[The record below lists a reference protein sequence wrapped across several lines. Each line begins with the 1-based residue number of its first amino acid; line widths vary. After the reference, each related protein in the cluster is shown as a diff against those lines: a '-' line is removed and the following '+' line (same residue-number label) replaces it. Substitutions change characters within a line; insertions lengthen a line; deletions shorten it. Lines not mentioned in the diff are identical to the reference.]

1 MAQEREFSNI
11 RVWLNINYFF
21 QACGSYRLRP
31 KSKQSQEDLD
41 RISKITTDA
50 PIDVGKTGSL
60 GRKTLESLKEIER
73 NRQLHLAKQ
82 GNFYFIE
89 NKMN

>member
-1 MAQEREFSNI
+1 MFN
-11 RVWLNINYFF
+11 F
-21 QACGSYRLRP
+21 QASGSLKDNQR
-31 KSKQSQEDLD
+31 SKRSQEDLV
-41 RISKITTDA
+41 RISKVTSDA

-82 GNFYFIE
+82 GKFILKRQGME
-89 NKMN
+89 E